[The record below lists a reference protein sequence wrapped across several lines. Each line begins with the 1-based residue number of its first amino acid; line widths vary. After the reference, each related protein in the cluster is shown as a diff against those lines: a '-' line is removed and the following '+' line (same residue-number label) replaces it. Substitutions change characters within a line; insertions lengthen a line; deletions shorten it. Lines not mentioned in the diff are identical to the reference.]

1 MNKKSIIGALG
12 IAGLTLLGGLALTN
26 QTYAQEAT
34 SSEVTVQVTVL
45 PNGQSVAIK
54 SPTSDSKV
62 LDNQIP
68 LNIDFTKSKTIE
80 YEIKLTDKDGTT
92 NTIANETVDVSNA
105 GAANSGSKKIP
116 LDMQQLTNGV
126 FGKVSIKVTVDGK
139 AETADTVEF
148 NYVPVVVEKTQTNPR
163 GYTGFRIAH
172 AGGVAKVKVVL
183 KDKSGHKVGD
193 KEIEITDPVAM
204 TNGGTIELN
213 SEDINN
219 KLDKGDY
226 TLEVLALNGA
236 GDDLEKPE
244 VASFKFTGKD
254 EPAKPEDKPATPGKN
269 GGKKTPA
276 VPNTGG
282 SVFAGMNLSSSDFL
296 ASGIAVFA
304 FLSLLAVVFLKKGKK
319 SGYRR

>member
-12 IAGLTLLGGLALTN
+12 IAGLTLLGGLALNN

-62 LDNQIP
+62 LENQVP

-92 NTIANETVDVSNA
+92 TTIANETVDVSNA

-148 NYVPVVVEKTQTNPR
+148 NYVPVAVEKTQTNSR

-183 KDKSGHKVGD
+183 KDKAGHKVGD

-244 VASFKFTGKD
+244 LANFKFTGKD

>member
-68 LNIDFTKSKTIE
+68 LSIDFTKSKTIE

-92 NTIANETVDVSNA
+92 TTLTNQTVNVDNA

-116 LDMQQLTNGV
+116 LDMQALTNGV

-148 NYVPVVVEKTQTNPR
+148 NYVPVAVEKTQTNKR
-163 GYTGFRIAH
+163 GYTGFRITH
-172 AGGVAKVKVVL
+172 AAGVAKVKVTL
-183 KDKSGHKVGD
+183 KDKAGRKVGD

-244 VASFKFTGKD
+244 VANFKFTGKD

-304 FLSLLAVVFLKKGKK
+304 FLSLVAVIFLKKGKK

>member
-92 NTIANETVDVSNA
+92 TTLTNQTVDVSNA

-148 NYVPVVVEKTQTNPR
+148 NYVPVAVEKTQTNKR
-163 GYTGFRIAH
+163 GYTGFRITH
-172 AGGVAKVKVVL
+172 AAGVAKVKVTL

-193 KEIEITDPVAM
+193 KEIEITDPTAM

-226 TLEVLALNGA
+226 TLEVVALNGA

-244 VASFKFTGKD
+244 LASFKFTGKD

>member
-12 IAGLTLLGGLALTN
+12 IAGLTIIGGLALTN
-26 QTYAQEAT
+26 QTYAHETT
-34 SSEVTVQVTVL
+34 SSEVTVQVKVL

-62 LDNQIP
+62 LEKQVP

-92 NTIANETVDVSNA
+92 TTIANETVNVSNA
-105 GAANSGSKKIP
+105 GAANSGSKTIP

-148 NYVPVVVEKTQTNPR
+148 NYVPIEVEKTQINSN
-163 GYTGFRIAH
+163 GYTGFNVHH
-172 AGGVAKVKVVL
+172 AAGVAKVKVTL
-183 KDKSGHKVGD
+183 KDKSGHKIGD

-213 SEDINN
+213 SEEINN

-226 TLEVLALNGA
+226 TLEVTALNGA
-236 GDDLEKPE
+236 GDDLAKPE
-244 VASFKFTGKD
+244 LASFKFTGKE
-254 EPAKPEDKPATPGKN
+254 EPAKPATPDKN
-269 GGKKTPA
+269 GGKKIPA
-276 VPNTGG
+276 IPNTGG

>member
-12 IAGLTLLGGLALTN
+12 IAGLTIIGGLALTN
-26 QTYAQEAT
+26 QTYAQETA
-34 SSEVTVQVTVL
+34 SSEVTVQVKVL

-62 LDNQIP
+62 LEKQVP

-92 NTIANETVDVSNA
+92 TTIANETVNVSNA
-105 GAANSGSKKIP
+105 GAANSGSKTIP

-148 NYVPVVVEKTQTNPR
+148 NYVPIEVEKTQANSN
-163 GYTGFRIAH
+163 GYTGFNVHH
-172 AGGVAKVKVVL
+172 AAGVAKLKL
-183 KDKSGHKVGD
+183 TIKDKDGHKIGD

-213 SEDINN
+213 SEEINN

-226 TLEVLALNGA
+226 TLEVTALNGA
-236 GDDLEKPE
+236 GDDLAKPE
-244 VASFKFTGKD
+244 LTNFKFTGKE
-254 EPAKPEDKPATPGKN
+254 EPAKPATPDKN
-269 GGKKTPA
+269 DGKKVPA
-276 VPNTGG
+276 IPNTGG

>member
-62 LDNQIP
+62 LENQVP

-92 NTIANETVDVSNA
+92 TTIANETVDVSNA

-148 NYVPVVVEKTQTNPR
+148 NYVPVAVEKTQTNPR

-172 AGGVAKVKVVL
+172 AGGVAKVKVTL
-183 KDKSGHKVGD
+183 KDKAGHKVGD

-226 TLEVLALNGA
+226 TLEVVALNGA

-244 VASFKFTGKD
+244 LVNFKFTGKD

>member
-92 NTIANETVDVSNA
+92 TTLTNQTVDVSNA

-148 NYVPVVVEKTQTNPR
+148 NYVPVAVEKTQTNKR

-172 AGGVAKVKVVL
+172 AAGVAKVKVTL

-226 TLEVLALNGA
+226 TLEVVALNGA

-254 EPAKPEDKPATPGKN
+254 EPAKPEDKPATSGKN

>member
-62 LDNQIP
+62 LENQVP

-80 YEIKLTDKDGTT
+80 YEVKLTDKDGTT
-92 NTIANETVDVSNA
+92 TTIANETVDVSNA

-148 NYVPVVVEKTQTNPR
+148 NYVPVAVEKTQTNPR

-172 AGGVAKVKVVL
+172 AGGVAKVKVTL
-183 KDKSGHKVGD
+183 KNKNGQKVGD

-226 TLEVLALNGA
+226 TLEVVALNGA

-254 EPAKPEDKPATPGKN
+254 EPAKPEDKPATSGKN

>member
-54 SPTSDSKV
+54 SPTSDSRV
-62 LDNQIP
+62 LDNQVP

-92 NTIANETVDVSNA
+92 TTIANETVDVSNA

-116 LDMQQLTNGV
+116 LNMQQLTNGV

-148 NYVPVVVEKTQTNPR
+148 NYVPVAVEKTQTNPR

-172 AGGVAKVKVVL
+172 AGGVAKVKVTL

-213 SEDINN
+213 SEEINN

-226 TLEVLALNGA
+226 TLEVVALNGA

>member
-1 MNKKSIIGALG
+1 M
-12 IAGLTLLGGLALTN
+12 
-26 QTYAQEAT
+26 
-34 SSEVTVQVTVL
+34 
-45 PNGQSVAIK
+45 
-54 SPTSDSKV
+54 
-62 LDNQIP
+62 
-68 LNIDFTKSKTIE
+68 
-80 YEIKLTDKDGTT
+80 
-92 NTIANETVDVSNA
+92 
-105 GAANSGSKKIP
+105 
-116 LDMQQLTNGV
+116 
-126 FGKVSIKVTVDGK
+126 
-139 AETADTVEF
+139 
-148 NYVPVVVEKTQTNPR
+148 
-163 GYTGFRIAH
+163 
-172 AGGVAKVKVVL
+172 
-183 KDKSGHKVGD
+183 KDKAGHKVGD
-193 KEIEITDPVAM
+193 KEIKITDPVAM

-226 TLEVLALNGA
+226 TLEVVALNGA

-244 VASFKFTGKD
+244 LANFKFTGKD

>member
-12 IAGLTLLGGLALTN
+12 IAGLTVLGGLALTN

-62 LDNQIP
+62 LENQVP

-92 NTIANETVDVSNA
+92 TTIANETVDVSNA

-148 NYVPVVVEKTQTNPR
+148 NYVPVVVEKTQTNER

-172 AGGVAKVKVVL
+172 AAGVAKVKVTL

-193 KEIEITDPVAM
+193 KEIEITDPTAM

-226 TLEVLALNGA
+226 TLEVVALNGA

>member
-62 LDNQIP
+62 LENQVP

-92 NTIANETVDVSNA
+92 TTIANETVDVSNA

-148 NYVPVVVEKTQTNPR
+148 NYVPVAVEKTQTNPR

-172 AGGVAKVKVVL
+172 AGGVAKVKVTL

-213 SEDINN
+213 SEEINN

-226 TLEVLALNGA
+226 TLEVVALNGA

-244 VASFKFTGKD
+244 LASFKFTGKD

-269 GGKKTPA
+269 SGKKTPA

>member
-62 LDNQIP
+62 LENQVP

-92 NTIANETVDVSNA
+92 TTIANETVDVSNA

-126 FGKVSIKVTVDGK
+126 FGKVAIKVTVDGK

-148 NYVPVVVEKTQTNPR
+148 NYVPVAVEKTQTNER

-172 AGGVAKVKVVL
+172 AGGVAKVKLIL
-183 KDKSGHKVGD
+183 KDKAGHKVGD

-213 SEDINN
+213 SEEINN

-254 EPAKPEDKPATPGKN
+254 EPAKPEGNPATPGKN

>member
-12 IAGLTLLGGLALTN
+12 IAGLTVLGGLALTN

-62 LDNQIP
+62 LENQVP

-80 YEIKLTDKDGTT
+80 YEVKLTDKDGTT
-92 NTIANETVDVSNA
+92 TTIANETVDVSNA

-148 NYVPVVVEKTQTNPR
+148 NYVPVAVEKTQTNPR

-172 AGGVAKVKVVL
+172 AGGVAKVKVTL

-226 TLEVLALNGA
+226 TLEVVALNGA

>member
-12 IAGLTLLGGLALTN
+12 IAGLTLLGGLALNN

-62 LDNQIP
+62 LENQVP

-92 NTIANETVDVSNA
+92 TTIANETVDVSNA

-148 NYVPVVVEKTQTNPR
+148 NYVPVAVEKTQTNPR

-172 AGGVAKVKVVL
+172 AGGVAKVKVTL
-183 KDKSGHKVGD
+183 KDKAGHKVGD

-213 SEDINN
+213 SEEINN

-226 TLEVLALNGA
+226 TLEVVALNGA

-244 VASFKFTGKD
+244 LASFKFTGKD

>member
-12 IAGLTLLGGLALTN
+12 IAGLTLLGSLALTN
-26 QTYAQEAT
+26 QTYAQETA
-34 SSEVTVQVTVL
+34 SSEVTVQVKVL

-62 LDNQIP
+62 LEKQVP

-92 NTIANETVDVSNA
+92 TTIANETVDVSNA

-148 NYVPVVVEKTQTNPR
+148 NYAPVDVEKTQVNSN
-163 GYTGFRIAH
+163 GYTGFRITH
-172 AGGVAKVKVVL
+172 AAGVAKVKVTL
-183 KDKSGHKVGD
+183 KDKSGHKIGD

-204 TNGGTIELN
+204 TNGGTVELN
-213 SEDINN
+213 SEEINN

-226 TLEVLALNGA
+226 TLEVTALNGA
-236 GDDLEKPE
+236 GDDLAKPE
-244 VASFKFTGKD
+244 LTNFKFTGK
-254 EPAKPEDKPATPGKN
+254 EEPATPDKN
-269 GGKKTPA
+269 GGKKVPA
-276 VPNTGG
+276 IPNTGG

>member
-62 LDNQIP
+62 LENQVP

-92 NTIANETVDVSNA
+92 TTIANETVDVSNA

-148 NYVPVVVEKTQTNPR
+148 NYVPVVVEKTQTNSR

-183 KDKSGHKVGD
+183 KDKAGHKVGD
-193 KEIEITDPVAM
+193 KEIEITDPTAM

-226 TLEVLALNGA
+226 TLEVVALNGA

>member
-62 LDNQIP
+62 LENQVP

-92 NTIANETVDVSNA
+92 TTIANETVDVSNA

-148 NYVPVVVEKTQTNPR
+148 NYVPVAVEKTQTNPR

-172 AGGVAKVKVVL
+172 AGGVAKVKVTL
-183 KDKSGHKVGD
+183 KDKAGHKVGD

-213 SEDINN
+213 SEEINN

-226 TLEVLALNGA
+226 TLEVVALNGA

-244 VASFKFTGKD
+244 LANFKFTGKD